1 MYSKRIENSF
11 QFNKDQINNNI
22 IKYSCNCGKSYHVSE
37 LYYCSGCLKT
47 NCKFCITE
55 EIDCFYCPN
64 CLENV
69 SSVEASLNGNRCK
82 KCFDCPIC
90 FNILTYSASTNVST
104 GNETFF
110 LNCAFCKWN
119 SINSGEKEFR
129 FDSHS
134 IKNSKES
141 TESQLQFNKV
151 LEVVNKE
158 SIELT
163 SLKDKKTLTRIK
175 IAQAMKQFLGQQS
188 KHQKYNQRKNFLK
201 PDENQRWIQSS
212 TPQPLPDNQLIPKS
226 LSTTTT
232 QSSASSLLLTNQM
245 IKKSI
250 QSQPITTQDIDDM
263 QQKRIDSRVFKKVV
277 NGDNNSSSDDNGY
290 DDHDDHCEQ
299 YDDDIDLEEINEI
312 KDSDEISNLMQ
323 RYHQVSNQCKELK
336 GLIPQHRQLL
346 TRRSK
351 RCKRCDRLLV
361 KPDINPGKI
370 DFKRS
375 HFAYTYIPR
384 VTISKI
390 QWIDQDLFQ
399 VFLTFTNPLH
409 SYIFMSFPMEI
420 KGSMVSLD
428 DNSQLVDLY
437 TNETFISGLLDEI
450 DDNEKEVIIDQ
461 LKTLE
466 EQNKRYFT
474 NGGSGVNYRNGN
486 KLTLGFIGKVGV
498 EDALFSNN
506 NNNTDEVTHLI
517 IHLPDQ
523 LSLNNINDN
532 DVDPP
537 KFKSKFTSIK
547 FTVVV
552 EFSLKSTTTTN
563 NTSGTNTSSSELGS
577 SGTISESNSSQKTL
591 LKILFD
597 VPSDKFSNTEL

>member
-1 MYSKRIENSF
+1 MYSKRVENSF
-11 QFNKDQINNNI
+11 QFNKDLLNNNI
-22 IKYSCNCGKSYHVSE
+22 IKYSCNCGKAYHVSE

-64 CLENV
+64 CLEHV

-90 FNILTYSASTNVST
+90 FNILTYSASTNAAT

-134 IKNSKES
+134 IKNNKES
-141 TESQLQFNKV
+141 SESQLQFNKV

-212 TPQPLPDNQLIPKS
+212 TPQPLPDNKLIPTS
-226 LSTTTT
+226 PLASTTITT
-232 QSSASSLLLTNQM
+232 ASTLLLTNQM

-250 QSQPITTQDIDDM
+250 QSQPITTQDIEDM
-263 QQKRIDSRVFKKVV
+263 QQKRIDSRVFKKTT
-277 NGDNNSSSDDNGY
+277 NDDN
-290 DDHDDHCEQ
+290 DDNDDDDVE
-299 YDDDIDLEEINEI
+299 YDDDIDLEEINKI
-312 KDSDEISNLMQ
+312 KDCDEISNLMQ

-370 DFKRS
+370 EFKRS
-375 HFAYTYIPR
+375 HFAYSYIPR

-450 DDNEKEVIIDQ
+450 DDNEKEAIIDQ

-474 NGGSGVNYRNGN
+474 NGSSSNYRNGN

-498 EDALFSNN
+498 EDALFSNY

-523 LSLNNINDN
+523 LSLNNINN
-532 DVDPP
+532 EVDPP
-537 KFKSKFTSIK
+537 KFKSKFSSIK
-547 FTVVV
+547 FTIVV
-552 EFSLKSTTTTN
+552 EFSLKSTTTN
-563 NTSGTNTSSSELGS
+563 NTSGPTTTTTTTTTTSSSGGLGS
-577 SGTISESNSSQKTL
+577 SGTISESSSSQKTL

-597 VPSDKFSNTEL
+597 IPSDKFSNAEL

>member
-1 MYSKRIENSF
+1 MYSKRLENSF
-11 QFNKDQINNNI
+11 QFNKDLLNNNI
-22 IKYSCNCGKSYHVSE
+22 IKYSCNCGKAYHVSE

-64 CLENV
+64 CLEHV
-69 SSVEASLNGNRCK
+69 SSVEANLNGNRCK

-90 FNILTYSASTNVST
+90 FNILTYSASTNATT

-141 TESQLQFNKV
+141 SESQLQFNKV

-212 TPQPLPDNQLIPKS
+212 TPHPLPDNKLIPTS
-226 LSTTTT
+226 PSPSST
-232 QSSASSLLLTNQM
+232 SSSSSILLLTNQM

-250 QSQPITTQDIDDM
+250 QSQPITTQDIEDM
-263 QQKRIDSRVFKKVV
+263 QQKRIDSRVFKKT
-277 NGDNNSSSDDNGY
+277 NDDGGDGSGDGSGD
-290 DDHDDHCEQ
+290 CEL
-299 YDDDIDLEEINEI
+299 YDDDIDLEEINKI
-312 KDSDEISNLMQ
+312 KDCDEISNLMQ

-336 GLIPQHRQLL
+336 GLVPQHRQLL

-370 DFKRS
+370 EFKRS
-375 HFAYTYIPR
+375 HFAYSYIPR

-420 KGSMVSLD
+420 KGSMVSLE

-450 DDNEKEVIIDQ
+450 DDNEKEAIIDQ

-474 NGGSGVNYRNGN
+474 NGSSASNNYRNGN

-498 EDALFSNN
+498 EDALFSNY

-523 LSLNNINDN
+523 LSLNNINSN
-532 DVDPP
+532 EVDPP
-537 KFKSKFTSIK
+537 KFKSKFSSIK
-547 FTVVV
+547 FTIVV
-552 EFSLKSTTTTN
+552 EFSLKSTTTN
-563 NTSGTNTSSSELGS
+563 NTSGPNAAATTTTSSGGLGS
-577 SGTISESNSSQKTL
+577 SGTIPESSSSQKTL

-597 VPSDKFSNTEL
+597 IPSDKFSNAEL

>member
-11 QFNKDQINNNI
+11 QFNKDLLNNNI
-22 IKYSCNCGKSYHVSE
+22 VKYSCGCGKAYHITE

-64 CLENV
+64 CLEHV
-69 SSVEASLNGNRCK
+69 SSVEANLNGNRCK

-90 FNILTYSASTNVST
+90 FNILSYSAYTNTTT

-110 LNCAFCKWN
+110 LNCTFCKWN

-151 LEVVNKE
+151 LEVVSKE

-212 TPQPLPDNQLIPKS
+212 TPKPLPDNHLIPTS
-226 LSTTTT
+226 SSTAASASAST
-232 QSSASSLLLTNQM
+232 SSSSSLLLTNQM

-263 QQKRIDSRVFKKVV
+263 QQRRINSRIFKKTI
-277 NGDNNSSSDDNGY
+277 NGDDD
-290 DDHDDHCEQ
+290 DDDDDEEGEI
-299 YDDDIDLEEINEI
+299 YDDDIDLEEINKI
-312 KDSDEISNLMQ
+312 KDCDEISNLMQ

-336 GLIPQHRQLL
+336 RLIPQHRQLL

-370 DFKRS
+370 EFKRS
-375 HFAYTYIPR
+375 HFAYSYIPR
-384 VTISKI
+384 ITISKI
-390 QWIDQDLFQ
+390 QWISQDLFQ
-399 VFLTFTNPLH
+399 VFLTFTNPLT

-437 TNETFISGLLDEI
+437 TNETFISDILDEI
-450 DDNEKEVIIDQ
+450 DDNEKEAIINQ

-474 NGGSGVNYRNGN
+474 NGTTGSNYRNGN
-486 KLTLGFIGKVGV
+486 KLTMGFIGKVGV
-498 EDALFSNN
+498 EEALFS

-523 LSLNNINDN
+523 LTLNNNN
-532 DVDPP
+532 DVDLP
-537 KFKSKFTSIK
+537 KFKSKFSSIK

-552 EFSLKSTTTTN
+552 EFSLKSTTTN
-563 NTSGTNTSSSELGS
+563 NTSGSANTDSSSGLGS
-577 SGTISESNSSQKTL
+577 SGTISESSSTQKTL

-597 VPSDKFSNTEL
+597 IPSDKFTNTEL

>member
-11 QFNKDQINNNI
+11 QFNRDLLNNNI
-22 IKYSCNCGKSYHVSE
+22 IKYSCNCGKAYHVSE

-64 CLENV
+64 CLEHV
-69 SSVEASLNGNRCK
+69 SSVEANLNGNRCK
-82 KCFDCPIC
+82 KCFDCPVC
-90 FNILTYSASTNVST
+90 FNILAYSARTNATT

-110 LNCAFCKWN
+110 LNCTFCKWN

-134 IKNSKES
+134 IKNTKES
-141 TESQLQFNKV
+141 LESQLQFNKV

-212 TPQPLPDNQLIPKS
+212 TPQPLPDNKLIPVAS
-226 LSTTTT
+226 A
-232 QSSASSLLLTNQM
+232 SSSSSLLLTNQM

-250 QSQPITTQDIDDM
+250 QSQPITTQDIEDM
-263 QQKRIDSRVFKKVV
+263 QQKRIDSRVFKKTELY
-277 NGDNNSSSDDNGY
+277 NDSDEDN
-290 DDHDDHCEQ
+290 EL
-299 YDDDIDLEEINEI
+299 YDDDIDLEEINKI
-312 KDSDEISNLMQ
+312 KDCDEISNLMQ
-323 RYHQVSNQCKELK
+323 RYHQVSNQCEQLK

-370 DFKRS
+370 EFKRS
-375 HFAYTYIPR
+375 HFAYSYIPR

-450 DDNEKEVIIDQ
+450 DDNEKEAIIGQ

-474 NGGSGVNYRNGN
+474 NGSSNSNYRNGN

-498 EDALFSNN
+498 EEALFSN

-523 LSLNNINDN
+523 LSLNNMNNNDI
-532 DVDPP
+532 DPP
-537 KFKSKFTSIK
+537 KFKSKFSSIK
-547 FTVVV
+547 FTIVV
-552 EFSLKSTTTTN
+552 EFSLKSTNTNNNN
-563 NTSGTNTSSSELGS
+563 NTSGSNTTTTSSLGS
-577 SGTISESNSSQKTL
+577 SGAISESNSSQKTL

-597 VPSDKFSNTEL
+597 IPSDKFSNAEL